1 MTLLATP
8 DFCLVIGVIV
18 TGIAIIVILL
28 GIYIYI
34 ICKPT
39 SKEKEEY
46 AKAIQEGMNEAN
58 IDFAVK
64 HPRAHCECP
73 YDLQSCDY
81 VDTSTMTISKQCQD
95 CERFDNG
102 VRPSKI

>member
-39 SKEKEEY
+39 SKKEEE
-46 AKAIQEGMNEAN
+46 KL
-58 IDFAVK
+58 K
-64 HPRAHCECP
+64 
-73 YDLQSCDY
+73 L
-81 VDTSTMTISKQCQD
+81 
-95 CERFDNG
+95 
-102 VRPSKI
+102 

>member
-46 AKAIQEGMNEAN
+46 VNAIQEGMNEVDM
-58 IDFAVK
+58 DFHIK
-64 HPRAHCECP
+64 HPRAMFQCP
-73 YDLQSCDY
+73 YDHLPCDHI
-81 VDTSTMTISKQCQD
+81 DTLTMTTDIKCDD
-95 CERFDNG
+95 CPRYTG
-102 VRPSKI
+102 MKPPKI